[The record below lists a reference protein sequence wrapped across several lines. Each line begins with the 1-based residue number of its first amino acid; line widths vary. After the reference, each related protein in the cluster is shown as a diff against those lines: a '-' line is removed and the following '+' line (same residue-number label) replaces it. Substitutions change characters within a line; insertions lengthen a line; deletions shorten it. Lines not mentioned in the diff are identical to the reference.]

1 MSRGKGLVQFIVHM
15 SHLTPVGWGYFGCSI
30 LLSGAFYSS
39 SKKVLPYLIKVQ
51 ARKSYPEFEW
61 IIIPQYSI
69 SLSLLSF
76 IIMNSFLGYFC
87 ESNNVDDDI
96 VYFIMVGIVFFLFV
110 LFPKLLKIFRLK
122 CFMKNNDSYFI
133 SRFSLLGFYRRINV
147 DKSSVIITPDAKGEI
162 ADAFITFVYNERK
175 MCKLDKKFYSEAGWN
190 LLKRELAD

>member
-15 SHLTPVGWGYFGCSI
+15 SHLTPVGWGYLGCSI
-30 LLSGAFYSS
+30 LLSGTFYSS

-96 VYFIMVGIVFFLFV
+96 VYFIMMGIVFFLFV
-110 LFPKLLKIFRLK
+110 LFPKLFKIFTLK

-147 DKSSVIITPDAKGEI
+147 DKSSVVITPDAKGEI
-162 ADAFITFVYNERK
+162 DDAFITFVYNERR

>member
-1 MSRGKGLVQFIVHM
+1 
-15 SHLTPVGWGYFGCSI
+15 
-30 LLSGAFYSS
+30 
-39 SKKVLPYLIKVQ
+39 
-51 ARKSYPEFEW
+51 
-61 IIIPQYSI
+61 
-69 SLSLLSF
+69 
-76 IIMNSFLGYFC
+76 MNSFLGYFC

-147 DKSSVIITPDAKGEI
+147 DKSSVVITPDAKGEI
-162 ADAFITFVYNERK
+162 DDAFITFVYNERK